1 MSKLDQTS
9 PKEGNPWANTPGTP
23 ASRPP
28 LPLRWPN
35 VGAPALKPRRR
46 RSRRRSRRR
55 DRPADKVG
63 WTGMR
68 DISWWVWASKKK
80 SCLFFWKILKSF
92 GWIYT
97 RGPCFFWWVLVVSCA
112 SGLRVCGQINA
123 GLAATL
129 SSITLF
135 TWKIHRSYI
144 TIWSYQKHW
153 YTIYTYTSKMIS
165 SSHLIILRLLEI
177 QSFCNDKRS
186 KCISI

>member
-1 MSKLDQTS
+1 MPPLAFVSTVKTFVSAGLGIERCSKNASILPVSESGFPWSHGNFKIPQSPRLLRRCFQPHFPKKSMSKLDQTS

-68 DISWWVWASKKK
+68 DISWWVW
-80 SCLFFWKILKSF
+80 SF
-92 GWIYT
+92 EKNHV
-97 RGPCFFWWVLVVSCA
+97 CFFGRFWRVL
-112 SGLRVCGQINA
+112 GG
-123 GLAATL
+123 
-129 SSITLF
+129 F
-135 TWKIHRSYI
+135 
-144 TIWSYQKHW
+144 
-153 YTIYTYTSKMIS
+153 
-165 SSHLIILRLLEI
+165 I
-177 QSFCNDKRS
+177 QEDLGFFDGF
-186 KCISI
+186 